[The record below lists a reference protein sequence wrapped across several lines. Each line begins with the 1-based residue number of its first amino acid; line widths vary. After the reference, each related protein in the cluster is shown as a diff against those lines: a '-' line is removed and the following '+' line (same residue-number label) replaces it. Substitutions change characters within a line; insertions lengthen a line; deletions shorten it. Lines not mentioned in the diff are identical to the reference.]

1 MKTNSL
7 CLGIVPCLLVG
18 IAAFGNPAAM
28 QIFDRGPTEQRVGV
42 IKGRVL
48 AEDSGDPLA
57 KATVSLR
64 STGGRGQNPPQ
75 TVRTDNRGDYVFRN
89 VAPGQ
94 YMLRAARNSY
104 LPRNHGQK
112 ASHSFSTEKVGT
124 ALRISAGQVVDG
136 IDFRLIRAGVV
147 EGSVVDQDNEPLERI
162 RVMLRGYRRVGGR
175 RRLLPM
181 GQGETDDRG
190 RFRIFGIAPGSYLLS
205 ASPQAFIAQRN
216 GVERPFPPTY
226 YPGVLRAAEAAPVQ
240 VTAGLEVGGFNITLM
255 ETLTYNVSGR
265 VLTPEGKLAHSVWI
279 VSSDESD
286 KDAFAMAEKETR
298 TNLQGEFTV
307 SGLLPGR
314 HRLYARSG
322 QGDDLQLA
330 STAVEVAD
338 EDVRGLTLVLGM
350 GAEIAG
356 RIVVDREDSD
366 LDWRRISL
374 DMVPTGNASRIQF
387 GGTRSQVKEDST
399 FKISNLVEGTYR
411 LVVKLPQ
418 GNHYVDSIR
427 VKGQEITDRP
437 IEMRNNDWLP
447 GVEVRVSS
455 EGAGISGYVEKAE
468 DREAAEGAT
477 VLVFADD
484 PERRGS
490 ASRFTRTTQTD
501 QRGQFFL
508 EGLVPGEYL
517 VCALGDHEAG
527 NEMDPGYLESV
538 EKDSERI
545 DLSPGETVEGSLV
558 ALPAPTMN

>member
-1 MKTNSL
+1 MKINSL

-18 IAAFGNPAAM
+18 IVAFGNPAAM
-28 QIFDRGPTEQRVGV
+28 QISDRGPTEQKVGV

-48 AEDSGDPLA
+48 AEEGGDPLA

-75 TVRTDNRGDYVFRN
+75 TVRTDNRGDYVFRD
-89 VAPGQ
+89 VEPGQ

-104 LPRNHGQK
+104 IPRNHGQK
-112 ASHSFSTEKVGT
+112 TSHSFSREKVGT
-124 ALRISAGQVVDG
+124 ALRISAGQVVEG
-136 IDFRLIRAGVV
+136 IDFHLIRAGVI
-147 EGSVVDQDNEPLERI
+147 EGSVVDQDSEPLERI

-190 RFRIFGIAPGSYLLS
+190 RFRIFGISPGSYLLS
-205 ASPQAFIAQRN
+205 ASPQPFIAQRN

-240 VTAGLEVGGFNITLM
+240 VTAGSELGGFNITLM

-286 KDAFAMAEKETR
+286 KDAFAMAEKETQ

-307 SGLLPGR
+307 WGLLPGR

-322 QGDDLQLA
+322 QGGELQLA
-330 STAVEVAD
+330 SAAVELAD
-338 EDVRGLTLVLGM
+338 QDVSGLTLVLGT

-374 DMVPTGNASRIQF
+374 EMVPAGNASRIQF

-411 LVVKLPQ
+411 LVVKLPR

-455 EGAGISGYVEKAE
+455 EGAGISGYVEKAKV
-468 DREAAEGAT
+468 REAAEGAT

-484 PERRGS
+484 PEHRGS

>member
-7 CLGIVPCLLVG
+7 CLGIVSCLLVG
-18 IAAFGNPAAM
+18 ITAFGYPAAM
-28 QIFDRGPTEQRVGV
+28 PISDRGPTEQEVGV

-48 AEDSGDPLA
+48 AEDGGAPLA

-64 STGGRGQNPPQ
+64 STGGQGQNPPQ
-75 TVRTDNRGDYVFRN
+75 TVRTDNRGDYVFRD
-89 VAPGQ
+89 VEPGQ
-94 YMLRAARNSY
+94 YMLRAARSSY

-112 ASHSFSTEKVGT
+112 TSYSFSRERVGT
-124 ALRISAGQVVDG
+124 ALRINAGQVVDG
-136 IDFRLIRAGVV
+136 IDFHLIRAGVI
-147 EGSVVDQDNEPLERI
+147 EGNVVDQDNEPLERI
-162 RVMLRGYRRVGGR
+162 RVMLRGHRRVGGR

-190 RFRIFGIAPGSYLLS
+190 RFRIFGISPGSYLLS
-205 ASPQAFIAQRN
+205 ASPQPFIAQRY

-226 YPGVLRAAEAAPVQ
+226 YPGVLRAAEAATVQ
-240 VTAGLEVGGFNITLM
+240 VTAGSEVGGFNITLM

-265 VLTPEGKLAHSVWI
+265 VLTPDGKLAHSVWI
-279 VSSDESD
+279 VSADESD

-322 QGDDLQLA
+322 QGNDLQLA
-330 STAVEVAD
+330 STVVEVAD
-338 EDVRGLTLVLGM
+338 EDVRGLTLVLGT

-356 RIVVDREDSD
+356 RIVVDREGSD

-387 GGTRSQVKEDST
+387 GGSRSQVKEDST

-427 VKGQEITDRP
+427 VEGQEITDRP

-447 GVEVRVSS
+447 GVEVHVSS
-455 EGAGISGYVEKAE
+455 EGAGISGYVEQEE

-484 PERRGS
+484 PEHRGS

-501 QRGQFFL
+501 QKGQFSL

-527 NEMDPGYLESV
+527 NEMDPGYLERV

>member
-1 MKTNSL
+1 MKRNKFF
-7 CLGIVPCLLVG
+7 LGIVFCQLAG
-18 IAAFGNPAAM
+18 FTAFGHPAAI
-28 QIFDRGPTEQRVGV
+28 QVSTGGTTEQKVGV

-48 AEDSGDPLA
+48 AEDGGDPLA

-64 STGGRGQNPPQ
+64 PTGGRAQNTPQ
-75 TVRTDNRGDYVFRN
+75 TVRTDSRGAYVFRN
-89 VAPGQ
+89 VEPGQ

-104 LPRNHGQK
+104 IPRNHGQK
-112 ASHSFSTEKVGT
+112 TGHSFSREKTGT
-124 ALRISAGQVVDG
+124 ALRISAGQVVEG
-136 IDFRLIRAGVV
+136 IDFHLIRAGVI

-190 RFRIFGIAPGSYLLS
+190 RFRIFGISPGSYLLS
-205 ASPQAFIAQRN
+205 AAPQPFIAQRN

-226 YPGVLRAAEAAPVQ
+226 YPGVLRASEAARVQ
-240 VTAGLEVGGFNITLM
+240 VTAGAEVGGFNITLI
-255 ETLTYNVSGR
+255 ETRTYNVSGR
-265 VLTPEGKLAHSVWI
+265 VLTPEGKLAHSAWI

-286 KDAFAMAEKETR
+286 KDAFAMVEKETR

-307 SGLLPGR
+307 GGLLPGR

-322 QGDDLQLA
+322 EGDDLRLA
-330 STAVEVAD
+330 SMAVEVAD
-338 EDVRGLTLVLGM
+338 QDIRGLTLVLGK
-350 GAEIAG
+350 GGEIAG

-366 LDWRRISL
+366 LDWRRIAL
-374 DMVPTGNASRIQF
+374 DMVSDGKASRIHF

-411 LVVKLPQ
+411 LVVRLPQ
-418 GNHYVDSIR
+418 GDHFVDSIR
-427 VKGQEITDRP
+427 VEGQDITDRP
-437 IEMRNNDWLP
+437 IEMRSNDWLP

-455 EGAGISGYVEKAE
+455 QGAGISGYVEQPE
-468 DREAAEGAT
+468 GREAAEGAT
-477 VLVFADD
+477 VVVFADD
-484 PERRGS
+484 PEHRGS
-490 ASRFTRTTQTD
+490 ASRFTRTAQTD
-501 QRGQFFL
+501 QRGQFSL
-508 EGLVPGEYL
+508 EGLVPGKYL

-545 DLSPGETVEGSLV
+545 NLSPGETVKGSLV
-558 ALPAPTMN
+558 ALPAPQMN